1 MRRKRRRE
9 RRRRQKLTENR
20 ELSNNTRLWSRSM
33 SHFSEVSMA
42 RSDND
47 SDDSRRKSKKKK
59 SKRWDLLGWTIIN
72 SNFCMWW
79 GTVRQINKSNI
90 EHLVSRNYKPLY
102 KRRIFFFII
111 PNFGRSRSR
120 SRKRSRSGER
130 HKKRS
135 RSRSYEKSKKSRDS
149 SRSRGKRSRSRERK
163 R

>member
-1 MRRKRRRE
+1 MIYFFRKPCPAKMRRKRRRE

-20 ELSNNTRLWSRSM
+20 SLSNNTRLWSRSM

-102 KRRIFFFII
+102 KRRIFFLHNSKLWQVEVKVAEKIEI
-111 PNFGRSRSR
+111 RGATQETVPGKVI
-120 SRKRSRSGER
+120 RKV
-130 HKKRS
+130 
-135 RSRSYEKSKKSRDS
+135 
-149 SRSRGKRSRSRERK
+149 
-163 R
+163 